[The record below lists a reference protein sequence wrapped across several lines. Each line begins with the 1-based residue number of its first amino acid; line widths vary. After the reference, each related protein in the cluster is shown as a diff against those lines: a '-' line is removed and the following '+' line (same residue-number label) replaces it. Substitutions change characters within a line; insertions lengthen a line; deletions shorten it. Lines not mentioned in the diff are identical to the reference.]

1 MLRGFSL
8 SALSFSHFDN
18 HFEKISYLYSHT
30 QTTKAMRI
38 PKNFTAIDFETMT
51 AEATS
56 ACAVGLVQVNNGVIM
71 QEYYTLIKPI
81 PDDREHTNE
90 FVHGITPAM
99 VENAPNFKKVFPII
113 AELIGDNT
121 IVCHNR
127 GADIPILESCMRHY
141 RLSGID
147 TDKNLCT
154 YELTGKSLVDA
165 CEEYNIS
172 MGCHHNALD
181 DARACANVLL
191 AHSGKIFAD
200 VFVMDKKS
208 IAEKKFS
215 QRVKRELLDQLD
227 DSEIKNQNTVFFHSN
242 LVITGTFDAY
252 PDRNA
257 LAARLQALGADINTA
272 ISGKTTVV
280 VMGQGAGPSKIKKIE
295 DWIAKG
301 HDIKIIR
308 ERELIEILENN

>member
-1 MLRGFSL
+1 MIF
-8 SALSFSHFDN
+8 
-18 HFEKISYLYSHT
+18 SYLYGHT

-51 AEATS
+51 AETTS
-56 ACAVGLVQVNNGVIM
+56 ACAVGVVQVNNGVIM

-191 AHSGKIFAD
+191 AYSGKIFAD
-200 VFVMDKKS
+200 VFVMDRKH
-208 IAEKKFS
+208 IAEKKNAQKVS
-215 QRVKRELLDQLD
+215 REYRDPLADCD
-227 DSEIKNQNTVFFHSN
+227 VDNKNTVFFHSS

-257 LAARLQALGADINTA
+257 LAARLQKLGADINGS
-272 ISGKTTVV
+272 ISGKTNVV

>member
-1 MLRGFSL
+1 
-8 SALSFSHFDN
+8 
-18 HFEKISYLYSHT
+18 
-30 QTTKAMRI
+30 MRI

-56 ACAVGLVQVNNGVIM
+56 ACAVGVVQVNNGVIM

-147 TDKNLCT
+147 T
-154 YELTGKSLVDA
+154 S
-165 CEEYNIS
+165 
-172 MGCHHNALD
+172 
-181 DARACANVLL
+181 
-191 AHSGKIFAD
+191 
-200 VFVMDKKS
+200 
-208 IAEKKFS
+208 
-215 QRVKRELLDQLD
+215 
-227 DSEIKNQNTVFFHSN
+227 
-242 LVITGTFDAY
+242 
-252 PDRNA
+252 
-257 LAARLQALGADINTA
+257 
-272 ISGKTTVV
+272 
-280 VMGQGAGPSKIKKIE
+280 SKCC
-295 DWIAKG
+295 D
-301 HDIKIIR
+301 
-308 ERELIEILENN
+308 